1 MLTGRSLDL
10 DYPDIPLK
18 MRKNGRGV
26 EGNSQRSGHSG
37 MIPLV
42 IKSWINLSTFI
53 KNLVFLSIGTIHF
66 F

>member
-1 MLTGRSLDL
+1 MLAGGSLAL
-10 DYPDIPLK
+10 DHADISLK
-18 MRKNGRGV
+18 MRKNGRGF
-26 EGNSQRSGHSG
+26 EENSQLSGHSG

-42 IKSWINLSTFI
+42 MKSWIDLSTFI